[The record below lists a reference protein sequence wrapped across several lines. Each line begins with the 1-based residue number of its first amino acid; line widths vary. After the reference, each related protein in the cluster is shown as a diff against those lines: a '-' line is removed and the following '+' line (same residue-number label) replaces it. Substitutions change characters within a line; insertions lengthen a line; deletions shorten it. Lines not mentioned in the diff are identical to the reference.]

1 MYLEENLK
9 LIKDSQLD
17 IEILKRENEKL
28 CRENNTKIE
37 GLQDII
43 KSTEE
48 TLEADLRESGQK
60 KLECKL
66 GWCAFRVMPDSWEY
80 DLTKLF
86 RWAKEDDVRADRYI
100 KVVEEFRKAELKKDI
115 AEGLLTYDDIVD
127 FGLTIKKQ
135 EPKFNYKLN
144 GGVL

>member
-48 TLEADLRESGQK
+48 TLEVDLRESGQK
-60 KLECKL
+60 KVECKL

-80 DLTKLF
+80 DEPEILE
-86 RWAKEDDVRADRYI
+86 WVRINSLPYSHTVEILERMNLKKAIQYGTF
-100 KVVEEFRKAELKKDI
+100 KVEEVRGLKV
-115 AEGLLTYDDIVD
+115 TP
-127 FGLTIKKQ
+127 Q